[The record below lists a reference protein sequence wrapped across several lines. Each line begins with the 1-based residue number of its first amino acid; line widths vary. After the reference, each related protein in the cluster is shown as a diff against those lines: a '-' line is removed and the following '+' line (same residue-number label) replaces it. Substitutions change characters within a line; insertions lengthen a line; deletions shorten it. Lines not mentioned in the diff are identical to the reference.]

1 MKQSVEKVINELIVQ
16 YPQLCV
22 CKEDIEEAF
31 LMLKRCYTEG
41 GKVLVCGNGGSAAD
55 SEHIVG
61 ELMKGF
67 IIKRKICSE
76 DVEKI
81 KTLFPEDYGY
91 LSDNLQGAL
100 PAISLV
106 SQSAI
111 SSAFINDVAA
121 DMVYAQQVYGYGKKG
136 DVLIG
141 LSTSGNS
148 SNVVNAVKVAKVLE
162 LKTIGF
168 TGQNGGILD
177 NLCEATIRAPQ
188 METYKIQ
195 ELHLPIY
202 HALCAMI
209 EMEFFEEN
217 QAKD

>member
-1 MKQSVEKVINELIVQ
+1 MKLDVVGILDKLMEQNPVLQSCRNSIEQAFNIMRECYIN
-16 YPQLCV
+16 
-22 CKEDIEEAF
+22 
-31 LMLKRCYTEG
+31 G
-41 GKVLVCGNGGSAAD
+41 GKVLICGNGGSASD

-67 IIKRKICSE
+67 ILKREI
-76 DVEKI
+76 DNADREKL
-81 KTLFPEDYGY
+81 KEAFPEDWEY
-91 LSDNLQGAL
+91 LTSNLQGAL

-121 DMVYAQQVYGYGKKG
+121 DMVFAQQVYGYGKRG

-148 SNVVNAVKVAKVLE
+148 RNVVNAVKVAAVFG
-162 LKTIGF
+162 LKTVGM
-168 TGQNGGILD
+168 TGKSGGKMKD
-177 NLCEATIRAPQ
+177 LCDATIAVPAD
-188 METYKIQ
+188 ETYRIQ
-195 ELHLPIY
+195 EYHLPVY

-209 EMEFFEEN
+209 EAEFF
-217 QAKD
+217 

>member
-1 MKQSVEKVINELIVQ
+1 MKSDVQTILSNLCTHHPELLACMGDIQSAFYIM
-16 YPQLCV
+16 
-22 CKEDIEEAF
+22 KE
-31 LMLKRCYTEG
+31 CYANN

-67 IIKRKICSE
+67 LLKRRINEQDVRKIRE
-76 DVEKI
+76 AY
-81 KTLFPEDYGY
+81 PEDWEY
-91 LSDNLQGAL
+91 LSEHLQGAL

-121 DMVYAQQVYGYGKKG
+121 DMAFAQQVYGYIRPG

-141 LSTSGNS
+141 LSTSGNAK
-148 SNVVNAVKVAKVLE
+148 NVLNALKVAHSMGAR
-162 LKTIGF
+162 TIGL
-168 TGQNGGILD
+168 TGEAGGRMKD
-177 NLCEATIRAPQ
+177 LCDVAIQAPAN
-188 METYKIQ
+188 ETYRVQ
-195 ELHLPIY
+195 EYHLPIY

-209 EMEFFEEN
+209 EAEFFARVE
-217 QAKD
+217 